1 MSFSPCFGQEILH
14 FDFNEDQYA
23 TTALDKISNKSISI
37 NNHFNRPERVNAS
50 FGKAL
55 RLDGWSTYATSN
67 EITLSGITN
76 EFTFETWYATES
88 FNQKEAALLD
98 YTENSNDLYIAIGPY
113 GNVIFTS
120 KINGQRKQ
128 LKSKSNIKAYTW
140 NHIVCTID
148 PKNNTINIYINGQL
162 DATESLQN
170 IISIS
175 VYPSKLMI
183 GKRNINEQSAG
194 FNVNTLNGAIDE
206 ISIYKNAMTALAVA
220 NKYNENTSSKVAAL
234 DIDPNIRHQGDY
246 LRPRYHVMPNTS
258 WANESYGL
266 IYYNNKFHMFFQKNP
281 NAPSLFFMHWGHFTS
296 EDLVNWKEEIIPLRP
311 EEGFASFGVWSGTT
325 FFDQNSKPVI
335 AYTGVN
341 GAKAAIGL
349 SYPLDDN
356 LLNWTTQ
363 ATKPIITGA
372 PINIPN
378 KDFRDPYVWK
388 EGDKY
393 YMVVGS
399 GVANN
404 GGGMLASYTSTD
416 LVSWTNIVPIYK
428 NNNINSAGVF
438 WEMPFFNKIN
448 DKDYLLVVTPIYNGA
463 PARCIYWLG
472 SFDGT
477 EFKPYDNNPKEF
489 EHIAGRLLSP
499 SIGLDADNKFSYIG
513 IIPEDRN
520 VQDQVK
526 AGWRQTFSI
535 PRIMESTG
543 SKLVHRP
550 HPNLCKARANEVS
563 IHNKIVQHSTSNNLP
578 EYKGNQS
585 EMEFY
590 LNTKNSNQFI
600 IQVYKN
606 DAQKEFTSIIFD
618 RNTQK
623 IGVNRF
629 LSSTYSTAKDYKS
642 ESYTI
647 RDTMHVRIFIDHSIL
662 EVFVND
668 EIVIS
673 SRIYPSENS
682 RNIDLIPTDGSVEIL
697 SFKAWDIVSKEE
709 VSLSDFCGTSSSVNS
724 VLDEAIIQVYPN
736 PLTSDT
742 FIITT
747 PAIESNSDYALSLYT
762 LAGIPIDFEAHYIG
776 NDSLQIKILRK
787 QDTDL
792 ILGKLKVKNSVQTFK
807 MMLIK

>member
-1 MSFSPCFGQEILH
+1 M
-14 FDFNEDQYA
+14 
-23 TTALDKISNKSISI
+23 ALDKISNKSISI
-37 NNHFNRPERVNAS
+37 NNHFNRPERINAS
-50 FGKAL
+50 FGNAL

-148 PKNNTINIYINGQL
+148 PQNNTINIYINGQL

-183 GKRNINEQSAG
+183 GKRNLNEQSAG
-194 FNVNTLNGAIDE
+194 FNINTLNGAIDE

-220 NKYNENTSSKVAAL
+220 NKYNENTSSKIAAL

-266 IYYNNKFHMFFQKNP
+266 IYYNNKYHMFFQKNP

-428 NNNINSAGVF
+428 NNNIN
-438 WEMPFFNKIN
+438 
-448 DKDYLLVVTPIYNGA
+448 
-463 PARCIYWLG
+463 
-472 SFDGT
+472 
-477 EFKPYDNNPKEF
+477 
-489 EHIAGRLLSP
+489 
-499 SIGLDADNKFSYIG
+499 
-513 IIPEDRN
+513 
-520 VQDQVK
+520 
-526 AGWRQTFSI
+526 
-535 PRIMESTG
+535 
-543 SKLVHRP
+543 
-550 HPNLCKARANEVS
+550 
-563 IHNKIVQHSTSNNLP
+563 
-578 EYKGNQS
+578 
-585 EMEFY
+585 
-590 LNTKNSNQFI
+590 
-600 IQVYKN
+600 
-606 DAQKEFTSIIFD
+606 
-618 RNTQK
+618 
-623 IGVNRF
+623 
-629 LSSTYSTAKDYKS
+629 
-642 ESYTI
+642 
-647 RDTMHVRIFIDHSIL
+647 
-662 EVFVND
+662 
-668 EIVIS
+668 
-673 SRIYPSENS
+673 
-682 RNIDLIPTDGSVEIL
+682 
-697 SFKAWDIVSKEE
+697 
-709 VSLSDFCGTSSSVNS
+709 
-724 VLDEAIIQVYPN
+724 
-736 PLTSDT
+736 
-742 FIITT
+742 
-747 PAIESNSDYALSLYT
+747 
-762 LAGIPIDFEAHYIG
+762 
-776 NDSLQIKILRK
+776 
-787 QDTDL
+787 
-792 ILGKLKVKNSVQTFK
+792 
-807 MMLIK
+807 

>member
-1 MSFSPCFGQEILH
+1 
-14 FDFNEDQYA
+14 
-23 TTALDKISNKSISI
+23 
-37 NNHFNRPERVNAS
+37 
-50 FGKAL
+50 
-55 RLDGWSTYATSN
+55 
-67 EITLSGITN
+67 
-76 EFTFETWYATES
+76 
-88 FNQKEAALLD
+88 
-98 YTENSNDLYIAIGPY
+98 
-113 GNVIFTS
+113 
-120 KINGQRKQ
+120 
-128 LKSKSNIKAYTW
+128 
-140 NHIVCTID
+140 
-148 PKNNTINIYINGQL
+148 
-162 DATESLQN
+162 
-170 IISIS
+170 
-175 VYPSKLMI
+175 
-183 GKRNINEQSAG
+183 
-194 FNVNTLNGAIDE
+194 
-206 ISIYKNAMTALAVA
+206 
-220 NKYNENTSSKVAAL
+220 
-234 DIDPNIRHQGDY
+234 
-246 LRPRYHVMPNTS
+246 
-258 WANESYGL
+258 
-266 IYYNNKFHMFFQKNP
+266 
-281 NAPSLFFMHWGHFTS
+281 MHWGHFTS

-349 SYPLDDN
+349 SYPLDDD

-363 ATKPIITGA
+363 ATKSIITGA

-499 SIGLDADNKFSYIG
+499 SIGIDADNKFTYIG

-590 LNTKNSNQFI
+590 LNTKIQISLLSKYIKMMHRMNSQ
-600 IQVYKN
+600 
-606 DAQKEFTSIIFD
+606 A
-618 RNTQK
+618 
-623 IGVNRF
+623 
-629 LSSTYSTAKDYKS
+629 
-642 ESYTI
+642 
-647 RDTMHVRIFIDHSIL
+647 
-662 EVFVND
+662 
-668 EIVIS
+668 
-673 SRIYPSENS
+673 
-682 RNIDLIPTDGSVEIL
+682 
-697 SFKAWDIVSKEE
+697 
-709 VSLSDFCGTSSSVNS
+709 SSS
-724 VLDEAIIQVYPN
+724 IG
-736 PLTSDT
+736 
-742 FIITT
+742 T
-747 PAIESNSDYALSLYT
+747 P
-762 LAGIPIDFEAHYIG
+762 
-776 NDSLQIKILRK
+776 KR
-787 QDTDL
+787 
-792 ILGKLKVKNSVQTFK
+792 
-807 MMLIK
+807 